1 MREKDIFIRRCLR
14 AGVCIFLPIILVIF
28 AGRTEKPDGND
39 HYELNGP
46 AEEIYNRSMQIDYSV
61 KEYAIDKIK
70 YDAMTDKIYKDA
82 YYRAISGRDM
92 VRDSEER
99 DVYLLELNVETFQ
112 EVELEYTKFYYM
124 DFDGDGLPELI
135 VDMMGG
141 GLYILKYLPDEEIVE
156 MVLGYER
163 TTYFHL
169 LGSGQLYYHLPTLA
183 NKDIW
188 SYVIVDADG
197 QSIR

>member
-1 MREKDIFIRRCLR
+1 MREKDIVIRRCLR

-61 KEYAIDKIK
+61 KEYAIDKTK

-99 DVYLLELNVETFQ
+99 DVYLWELNVETFQ
-112 EVELEYTKFYYM
+112 KVELEYTKFYYM
-124 DFDGDGLPELI
+124 DFG
-135 VDMMGG
+135 
-141 GLYILKYLPDEEIVE
+141 
-156 MVLGYER
+156 R
-163 TTYFHL
+163 
-169 LGSGQLYYHLPTLA
+169 
-183 NKDIW
+183 
-188 SYVIVDADG
+188 
-197 QSIR
+197 